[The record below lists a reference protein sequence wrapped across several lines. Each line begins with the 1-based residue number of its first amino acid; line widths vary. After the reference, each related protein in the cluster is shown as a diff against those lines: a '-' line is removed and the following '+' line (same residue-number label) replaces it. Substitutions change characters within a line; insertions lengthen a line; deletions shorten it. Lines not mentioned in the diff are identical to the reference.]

1 MLRNAETK
9 RASLTNDTTH
19 RKFRRVRSPNQLKN
33 HGAHPLTAA
42 GGRRHRIAATM
53 DLGAMGLQLNH
64 SLHNRCVMG
73 VMLAAAMPESG
84 QWLQVHQR
92 RNSPGL
98 AQLGRLHYSA
108 DRSLGSLTG
117 LQGHPLV
124 RRPMEPGEIQGS
136 PWPGGNGNNS
146 SKRNINSEHGE
157 HSRWVA
163 GIRGMVPQQSG
174 GKKRK
179 TAEVKMLKI
188 SHGDHGGGSKP
199 KSPQNAKEQ
208 PKDRLTMLQ
217 AAEKAKSGSWRKKA
231 IANLREKMFAK
242 STNATKEV
250 KRRKILKILQE
261 VAPEKDIFPLSC
273 QTLTELG
280 AVLGECRLKAG
291 DQYIGEVKLLQLE
304 LGHSWSDVLER
315 QLQVIKRALRRD
327 SEKRAKEVK
336 IEDAQNLWDAETGG
350 RKEGPEFP
358 GLSYLFACIWMLRS
372 GEVTEVKVNNLK
384 FDQDRRSVTLALDK
398 SKTDQAGLGVRRTLK
413 CCGKTPCEAICPWN
427 ICHSLV
433 KKQSD
438 QRKLNGCLISDHKR
452 QRISRQSLVK
462 AWCERIDPEMSGHSA
477 RRSGAMHYARK
488 GMSISE
494 LAFLARRK
502 SAAVFRYVE
511 EALMEI
517 PANESIIRGQ
527 NASLENG
534 GHQKDSVETKP
545 PAIAPAPRRD
555 IPESQASR
563 DEKPDKTLTTTQ
575 AEDLEEPERKPLWAI
590 SFSRGNK
597 MAHRVQKAS
606 WGLPLEDWATVCG
619 WKFAASAARVE
630 LTRVKPFSAK
640 CCAKCSTSHLVRDK
654 VSGGH
659 GLAQYI
665 KIWMVPNLTKHR
677 KFKCRVQMYQ
687 SDLLRLSA
695 KSPPMCIGRVGGV
708 IPWVSCWM
716 FEWVWKNHQTWKAV
730 EWKNREDG
738 PPGSWPFWLKVV
750 LLHTFVLVEVFL
762 PTLPHLR
769 AWFGAVH

>member
-1 MLRNAETK
+1 M
-9 RASLTNDTTH
+9 
-19 RKFRRVRSPNQLKN
+19 
-33 HGAHPLTAA
+33 GA
-42 GGRRHRIAATM
+42 
-53 DLGAMGLQLNH
+53 
-64 SLHNRCVMG
+64 
-73 VMLAAAMPESG
+73 
-84 QWLQVHQR
+84 
-92 RNSPGL
+92 
-98 AQLGRLHYSA
+98 
-108 DRSLGSLTG
+108 LTG

-136 PWPGGNGNNS
+136 PWLRGNGNS
-146 SKRNINSEHGE
+146 SRKRNINPEHGE

-179 TAEVKMLKI
+179 TAEVKVPKI
-188 SHGDHGGGSKP
+188 SHGNHGGGSKP

-231 IANLREKMFAK
+231 MANLREKMFAK
-242 STNATKEV
+242 STNATKEA
-250 KRRKILKILQE
+250 KRRKILKILKE
-261 VAPEKDIFPLSC
+261 VVPDEDIFPLSC

-327 SEKRAKEVK
+327 SGPEKRAKEVK
-336 IEDAQNLWDAETGG
+336 IEDAQNLWDTETDG

-398 SKTDQAGLGVRRTLK
+398 SKMDQVGLGVRRTLK
-413 CCGKTPCEAICPWN
+413 CCGKNPCEAICPWY

-438 QRKLNGCLISDHKR
+438 QRKWNCCLIADHKR

-462 AWCERIDPEMSGHSA
+462 TWCERIDPEMSGHSA
-477 RRSGAMHYARK
+477 RRSGAMYYARK
-488 GMSISE
+488 GMTISE
-494 LAFLARRK
+494 IAFLGRWK
-502 SAAVFRYVE
+502 ISAVFRYVE

-527 NASLENG
+527 RALLEND
-534 GHQKDSVETKP
+534 GHQRDYVETKP
-545 PAIAPAPRRD
+545 PAIAPAVAPRKD
-555 IPESQASR
+555 IPGSQASR
-563 DEKPDKTLTTTQ
+563 DEKPDMTLTTTQ

-619 WKFAASAARVE
+619 WKFAASAAKVE
-630 LTRVKPFSAK
+630 LTRVKPFST
-640 CCAKCSTSHLVRDK
+640 KCSTSHLVRDK

-665 KIWMVPNLTKHR
+665 KI
-677 KFKCRVQMYQ
+677 
-687 SDLLRLSA
+687 
-695 KSPPMCIGRVGGV
+695 
-708 IPWVSCWM
+708 
-716 FEWVWKNHQTWKAV
+716 
-730 EWKNREDG
+730 
-738 PPGSWPFWLKVV
+738 
-750 LLHTFVLVEVFL
+750 
-762 PTLPHLR
+762 
-769 AWFGAVH
+769 